1 MIPLTAY
8 KVRDPK
14 TGLFQKAGAGGPR
27 KNEAQWSK
35 SGKTWTT
42 ARHLTLHFS
51 MLREYKVPIDPTWEV
66 IELKIVPGMSMT
78 VGAYLASRKK

>member
-1 MIPLTAY
+1 MIHLTAY

-14 TGLFQKAGAGGPR
+14 TGMFQKAGAGGPR

-42 ARHLTLHFS
+42 AGHLTSHFTV
-51 MLREYKVPIDPTWEV
+51 LREYKVPIDPAWEI
-66 IELKIVPGMSMT
+66 IELKIVPGTVVT
-78 VGAYLASRKK
+78 VGEYLASRRK